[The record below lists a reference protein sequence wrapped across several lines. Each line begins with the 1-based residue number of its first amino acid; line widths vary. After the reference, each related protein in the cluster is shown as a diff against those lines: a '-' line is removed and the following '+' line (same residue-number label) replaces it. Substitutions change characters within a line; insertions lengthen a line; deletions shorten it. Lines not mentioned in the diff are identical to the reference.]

1 MHFCVACTVNQS
13 KDFYLEIAWKN
24 KPYFVIIM
32 VPTFSK
38 IALLVASQKI
48 QKNLKKCKNSTK
60 LLNIKNAMKYVRI
73 ICFLRDYLNESN
85 IISCWRSKSGI
96 FRMKFLNLVHC
107 GMKVTAVNLSSVIKS
122 NEIHKNWPWKKCI
135 TAQLLQIKSTKSLTI
150 FLFSLHLQIAQQKLS
165 RFKQSY
171 FPTCKILLFSF

>member
-13 KDFYLEIAWKN
+13 KDIHLEIARKN

-48 QKNLKKCKNSTK
+48 QKISKKCKNSTK
-60 LLNIKNAMKYVRI
+60 LLNIKNAIKYVRI

-85 IISCWRSKSGI
+85 IISCWRPKSGI

-122 NEIHKNWPWKKCI
+122 NEILKNWPWKKMHNCTAVANKINKI
-135 TAQLLQIKSTKSLTI
+135 TDNIFI
-150 FLFSLHLQIAQQKLS
+150 FLASSNSPTKIIQIQA
-165 RFKQSY
+165 
-171 FPTCKILLFSF
+171 ILLPHL